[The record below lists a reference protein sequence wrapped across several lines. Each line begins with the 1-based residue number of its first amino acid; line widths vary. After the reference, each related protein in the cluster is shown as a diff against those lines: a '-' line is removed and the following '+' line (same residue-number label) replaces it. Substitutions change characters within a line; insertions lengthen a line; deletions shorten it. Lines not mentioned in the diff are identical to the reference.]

1 MAMPDGTGTEP
12 TEQPAGSDEQIDQQ
26 VTTVEFMENMPFFG
40 TFFSNGYQS
49 GGGGEGGHFAI
60 SSLAELDALIARWEG
75 IIEKIDSSGR
85 KLDAALQFVR
95 PPAQDGPSQTEAEKT
110 RNSLIAAQ
118 DHNLTMGEYALNYVK
133 KLKAARSDYATT
145 EDVNTSTVN
154 NSGD

>member
-40 TFFSNGYQS
+40 TLFSNGYQS

-60 SSLAELDALIARWEG
+60 SSLAELDALISRWEG
-75 IIEKIDSSGR
+75 IVDKIDTSGR
-85 KLDAALQFVR
+85 KIDTALQYVQ

-110 RNSLIAAQ
+110 TTSLMEAQ
-118 DHNLTMGEYALNYVK
+118 RHNMVMSQYAQNYIK
-133 KLKAARSDYATT
+133 KLKAARGDYANT
-145 EDVNTSTVN
+145 EETNTSTVQ